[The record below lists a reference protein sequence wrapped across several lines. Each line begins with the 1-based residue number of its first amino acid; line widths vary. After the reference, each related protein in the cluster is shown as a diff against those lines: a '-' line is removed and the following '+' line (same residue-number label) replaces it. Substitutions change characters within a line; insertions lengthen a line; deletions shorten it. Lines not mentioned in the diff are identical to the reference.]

1 MRPKNLSNYV
11 WNEEMSIFKKKNNI
25 KQVTQKEKGE
35 ELSMYYM
42 PIVLQAI

>member
-11 WNEEMSIFKKKNNI
+11 WNEEMSIFFKKINI

-42 PIVLQAI
+42 PIILQAI

>member
-11 WNEEMSIFKKKNNI
+11 WNEEMSIFLKKINI

-42 PIVLQAI
+42 PIILQAI